1 MTLNTPSLNVD
12 ETGQDGRNF
21 PSNQD
26 TRDKH
31 ADSEGVVISKQDAG
45 VVLPDESVELP
56 SEEGELE
63 VRGDNKQS
71 LVSCQH
77 THPRHINFSYI
88 VISFTLLSLLG
99 KLVNIILATLVS
111 LHQNIYTNGEK
122 LAAFK
127 SSHLFNKRKW
137 RKLGLISTFHV

>member
-12 ETGQDGRNF
+12 ETGQDGRNS

-63 VRGDNKQS
+63 VRGDNK
-71 LVSCQH
+71 
-77 THPRHINFSYI
+77 
-88 VISFTLLSLLG
+88 
-99 KLVNIILATLVS
+99 
-111 LHQNIYTNGEK
+111 
-122 LAAFK
+122 
-127 SSHLFNKRKW
+127 
-137 RKLGLISTFHV
+137 